1 MKENLVRQWT
11 DAKTYGVAISGV
23 DSCEDAMTT
32 TERQPL
38 TRERI
43 IQAAVDLA
51 DEQGIDA
58 LSMRKLGSAL
68 GVEAMSLYN
77 HVGGK
82 DDILDSMVEYL
93 FNSIGPIDATAG
105 WQPTVRGA
113 ALAAKRAFASH
124 PWSITLITTR
134 QTLGDSS
141 FAVMDAMVGMLLAEG
156 YSTKIAHHAWHA
168 IASHVMGYAFQEI
181 NSVFGSAGDPDQEEI
196 ADLIG
201 QYSEQFPSLAAIGPH
216 LMCCSYDEEFE
227 FGLDLLL
234 TGIASIKPTE

>member
-1 MKENLVRQWT
+1 MSDIAERT
-11 DAKTYGVAISGV
+11 AEATYGVALSGV
-23 DSCEDAMTT
+23 DSSVYMTT

-43 IQAAVDLA
+43 IQAAVDLT
-51 DEQGIDA
+51 DDRGLDA
-58 LSMRKLGSAL
+58 LSMRKLGAAL

-82 DDILDSMVEYL
+82 EDILDSMVEYL
-93 FNSIGPIDATAG
+93 FNSIGPIDTTAG

-134 QTLGDSS
+134 QTLSEGS
-141 FAVMDAMVGMLLAEG
+141 FAVMDAMIGMLLAEG
-156 YSTKIAHHAWHA
+156 YSTKTAHHAWHA

-181 NSVFGSAGDPDQEEI
+181 NSLFGQTGDPEQEDIEGLI
-196 ADLIG
+196 AK
-201 QYSEQFPSLAAIGPH
+201 YSKQFPSLAAIGEH

-227 FGLDLLL
+227 FGLDLILN
-234 TGIASIKPTE
+234 GIAAIKPTA